1 MQLTYFGSN
10 SWFLEV
16 GRARILLDPWLVD
29 SLTFGGQRWFFEAVN
44 RYQAPLPKRVDLI
57 LLSQGLPDH
66 AHRPTLE
73 QLDRAIPVV
82 GSVSAAKV
90 ATELGYLEVTALKPG
105 DCVEL
110 GNRLKIQALA
120 GAPVPQVEN
129 GYLLTQ
135 LRDGRKLYYE
145 PHGYVD
151 PTVAKLGP
159 VDVVVSPIVD
169 MMLPLSIPV
178 IQGKKTAIGLVEQL
192 KPRYFFA
199 TAAGGEVTYS
209 GLLDRFLKMDGTQA
223 DLEAQIAAGG
233 YSTAVVE
240 AVPGEPYKL
249 SSQDPKAAPKAMV
262 PLAMLNQWIDR
273 AKTASGDLIATAGQS
288 LGLGRVIN

>member
-16 GRARILLDPWLVD
+16 GRVRILLDPWLVD

-44 RYQAPLPKRVDLI
+44 NYKAPTPKRVDLI

-105 DCVEL
+105 EMVDF
-110 GNRLKIQALA
+110 GNRLQIRALA

-135 LRDGRKLYYE
+135 LRDDRKLYYE

-151 PTVAKLGP
+151 PVLADLGP
-159 VDVVVSPIVD
+159 IDVVMSPLMD

-178 IQGKKTAIGLVEQL
+178 IQGKKTAFGLVEQL
-192 KPRYFFA
+192 QPRYFFS
-199 TAAGGEVTYS
+199 TAAGGDVSFS
-209 GLLDRFLKMDGTQA
+209 GVLNRMLKNDGTKEE
-223 DLEAQIAAGG
+223 LEAQVAAGG
-233 YSTAVVE
+233 YATEVID
-240 AVPGEPYKL
+240 AVPGQPYRLDFK
-249 SSQDPKAAPKAMV
+249 SATSEGTGTTG
-262 PLAMLNQWIDR
+262 PLATLNQWVDR
-273 AKTASGDLIATAGQS
+273 AKTASGDLINTAGQS
-288 LGLGRVIN
+288 LGLATKS